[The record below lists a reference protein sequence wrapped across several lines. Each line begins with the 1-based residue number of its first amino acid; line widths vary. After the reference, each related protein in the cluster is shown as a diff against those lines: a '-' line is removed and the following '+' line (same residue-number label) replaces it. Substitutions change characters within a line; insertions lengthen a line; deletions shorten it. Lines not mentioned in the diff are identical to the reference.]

1 MKLLRSYLRHHKQSK
16 RRPLRV
22 KVAVLHLAV
31 HQKDAA
37 DIRADQEHFAEEDDE
52 PPSLC
57 DGESSDKESDDEH
70 LVPTRSKRPR
80 AAEEAR
86 PTIKF
91 LTPDP
96 SSSESDEYSYE
107 SGDDSS
113 DDMPLSSEENYLS
126 ALQNNEDLQSYLYS
140 ELCSKNGQAVHTML
154 GRVANFLSWF
164 DKRLSGNESDMFF
177 LTNALI
183 TTHYKLLPRYLVHLS
198 TVLMFK
204 AATVSNYIE
213 DIIFFANWFV
223 VFRVTVL
230 EEYPLSCSNLHS
242 ISVVVKAMRK
252 VYYKKRKAD
261 FNREANSIEDLI
273 AALKWPANGIADLY
287 DACVQQLPW
296 LERVIK
302 EESTGS
308 KATYDNFMELLCA
321 SAYSS
326 SVQGR
331 VHAIDGLKCQSLG
344 TMLTSDAVMS
354 SSFKTSRSFG
364 LQPVTVSPLFR
375 HLLNVYVT
383 HFRPKQFGLAPG
395 DSLFVSLRK
404 KTIRVGDMVT
414 RFFRRTLGL
423 HITTTRV
430 RAIVETSSEQLREN
444 GDITEADRTSILNI
458 NGHSG
463 ATADKHYVKKTRM
476 GDVSNA
482 QHVFEKLLPNHDAT
496 AFPTQD
502 TSALLNRIG
511 YVRDVA
517 VAPQIMPVAG
527 NLHPHFT
534 STNKRVPWSAA
545 ELKYVGSWCTTNSH
559 VCNVVAKCLHSIRND
574 PSVLSIFHPIHI
586 ADSARLRHGWDTY
599 RNK

>member
-1 MKLLRSYLRHHKQSK
+1 
-16 RRPLRV
+16 
-22 KVAVLHLAV
+22 
-31 HQKDAA
+31 
-37 DIRADQEHFAEEDDE
+37 
-52 PPSLC
+52 
-57 DGESSDKESDDEH
+57 
-70 LVPTRSKRPR
+70 
-80 AAEEAR
+80 
-86 PTIKF
+86 
-91 LTPDP
+91 
-96 SSSESDEYSYE
+96 
-107 SGDDSS
+107 
-113 DDMPLSSEENYLS
+113 
-126 ALQNNEDLQSYLYS
+126 
-140 ELCSKNGQAVHTML
+140 
-154 GRVANFLSWF
+154 
-164 DKRLSGNESDMFF
+164 
-177 LTNALI
+177 
-183 TTHYKLLPRYLVHLS
+183 
-198 TVLMFK
+198 MFK

-213 DIIFFANWFV
+213 DILFFVNWFV
-223 VFRVTVL
+223 VFRVSEL
-230 EEYPLSCSNLHS
+230 EAYPLSCSTLHS

-287 DACVQQLPW
+287 DACVKQLPW
-296 LERVIK
+296 LERVIN

-308 KATYDNFMELLCA
+308 KLTYDNFMELLCA

-375 HLLNVYVT
+375 HLLNIYVT
-383 HFRPKQFGLAPG
+383 HFRPKHFGLAPG
-395 DSLFVSLRK
+395 DSLFVSLNNK
-404 KTIRVGDMVT
+404 AIRVGTMVI

-482 QHVFEKLLPNHDAT
+482 QHVFDKLLPNHDVN
-496 AFPTQD
+496 AFPAQD
-502 TSALLNRIG
+502 SSALLNHMS
-511 YVRDVA
+511 YARDAV
-517 VAPQIMPVAG
+517 VAPPIMPVAG
-527 NLHPHFT
+527 NLHPHFA

-545 ELKYVGSWCTTNSH
+545 ELNYVGSWCTANSH
-559 VCNVVAKCLHSIRND
+559 LCNVVAKCLHSIKND
-574 PSVLSIFHPIHI
+574 PLVLPIFHPIHI
-586 ADSARLRHGWDTY
+586 ADSARLRHGWDKY